1 METRSKQYKHISDC
15 VDKFGDVWEYICLF
29 LDLEDINNLKLC
41 SKTIQKRLRVLF
53 SKRFRVKLNE
63 DVLND
68 PLFREIVNHVG
79 VVKIRSL
86 DVLKEFLSL
95 KERGLV
101 YDIKFEASF
110 NQSVDGILPPTLTHL
125 DFGPWFNQSVDGIL
139 PPALTHLYF
148 GHWFNQSV
156 DEILPPN
163 LTHLYFGSNFNQIVK
178 RLPPNLTHLS
188 FGGRFNQS
196 VDGILPPTL
205 THLCFG
211 YGFNQSLEKLPPT
224 LTHLTIP
231 IRYSLPVPS
240 WIPNVFRE

>member
-1 METRSKQYKHISDC
+1 METRSKRYRHISDC

-29 LDLEDINNLKLC
+29 LDLEDIMNLKLC

-68 PLFREIVNHVG
+68 PLFREIVNYVG
-79 VVKIRSL
+79 VVKIGSL

-101 YDIKFEASF
+101 YDIKFGAGF
-110 NQSVDGILPPTLTHL
+110 NQRMDGILPFTLTHLDFGIRYNQSVDGILSPNLTHL
-125 DFGPWFNQSVDGIL
+125 RFGPWFDQSVDG
-139 PPALTHLYF
+139 
-148 GHWFNQSV
+148 
-156 DEILPPN
+156 ILPPN

-178 RLPPNLTHLS
+178 RLPPNLTHLT
-188 FGGRFNQS
+188 FGIRFNQS
-196 VDGILPPTL
+196 VDGILPFTL
-205 THLCFG
+205 AHLEFG
-211 YGFNQSLEKLPPT
+211 YYFNQSLEKLPHT

-231 IRYSLPVPS
+231 IQYSLPVPS
-240 WIPNVFRE
+240 WIPNVFRK